1 MHLLRHKYKCACVKC
16 YTFFPFPFSYDQL
29 QYMYILEQTSK
40 FNSESSLEKKYIF
53 GLYQGLEE
61 LLISSPWLLTPNWSS
76 GLVLLCFLRKTVY
89 SVFSGRATGPLT
101 LQLFCIWGSS
111 PFYLLLNILMHSSP
125 VHSREK
131 KTQKVLCQ
139 VLYNVLEQRFIMP
152 RRLLLTG
159 TPIQNNLSELW
170 ALMHFCLPSI
180 FGKLDE
186 FLSTFKEAGDSLTG
200 ITFKFQRDI
209 AYVNCQVSFVL
220 NNSAFVHSC
229 YDHYILVCFCY
240 AVFSIA

>member
-1 MHLLRHKYKCACVKC
+1 MC
-16 YTFFPFPFSYDQL
+16 Q
-29 QYMYILEQTSK
+29 M
-40 FNSESSLEKKYIF
+40 
-53 GLYQGLEE
+53 
-61 LLISSPWLLTPNWSS
+61 
-76 GLVLLCFLRKTVY
+76 
-89 SVFSGRATGPLT
+89 
-101 LQLFCIWGSS
+101 LQLFFLFLSVTINYSICIFWNKLPSS
-111 PFYLLLNILMHSSP
+111 
-125 VHSREK
+125 
-131 KTQKVLCQ
+131 TQKVLCQ

-186 FLSTFKEAGDSLTG
+186 FLSTFKEAGDTLTG